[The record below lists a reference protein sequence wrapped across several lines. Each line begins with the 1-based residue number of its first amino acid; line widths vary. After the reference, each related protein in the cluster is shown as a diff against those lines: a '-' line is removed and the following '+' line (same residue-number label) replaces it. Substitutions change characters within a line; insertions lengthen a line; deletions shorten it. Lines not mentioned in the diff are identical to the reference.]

1 MPSAALE
8 PRRRGL
14 SDLPGPALS
23 HDVMGEYFYTNF
35 PWREIRS
42 WLLPQI
48 AWAKRIVILDGLH
61 NQITDLLMTDPDF
74 PKARVAGVWHD
85 RPGIPIAPGVPVLAD
100 EEAIIRAR
108 PDLVLSS
115 MTMNS
120 KQFAKLLPIHL
131 MTRAAIFPNLVT
143 AHPFAGSM
151 MLFKGDGTP
160 SGIFQPAFPEI
171 LRRSVVR
178 HMARYVAFTG
188 WAKGREVLD
197 IACGNGYGSHLLS
210 RVATQVTGVDL
221 NARLV
226 DYAARH
232 NTAANL
238 RYLCED
244 LRNLPRDFRVDLVTS
259 VETFEHVPAG
269 ELDGFV
275 DALHGFLRPGGTLLC
290 TTPLARETV
299 RNPDN
304 RDHMAEYATEE
315 FVARLSQR
323 FEVEAVL
330 FQDQDSAL
338 TAEISAD
345 LPTPQSVDPAH
356 IVQIAVARAR

>member
-1 MPSAALE
+1 MAPVFPE
-8 PRRRGL
+8 
-14 SDLPGPALS
+14 PALS
-23 HDVMGEYFYTNF
+23 HDVMGEYCYTNF
-35 PWREIRS
+35 PWQEIRG

-48 AWAKRIVILDGLH
+48 AWARRIVILDGLH
-61 NQITDLLMTDPDF
+61 NQITGVLLADPDF
-74 PKARVAGVWHD
+74 PRARVVGVWYD
-85 RPGIPIAPGVPVLAD
+85 RPGTPPAPGVPVLAD

-115 MTMNS
+115 LAFHS
-120 KQFAKLLPIHL
+120 RQFPKLVPIHL

-151 MLFKGDGTP
+151 MLFKGDGEP
-160 SGIFQPAFPEI
+160 SNIFQPDFPEL
-171 LRRSVVR
+171 LRKSVVR

-210 RVATQVTGVDL
+210 RVAARVTGVDL

-226 DYAARH
+226 EYAGRY
-232 NTAANL
+232 NAAPNL
-238 RYLCED
+238 RYLCKD
-244 LRNLPRDFRVDLVTS
+244 LRDLPRDFKVDVITS
-259 VETFEHVPAG
+259 VETFEHVPTG

-275 DALHGFLRPGGTLLC
+275 DALHSFLRPGGTLLC

-304 RDHMAEYATEE
+304 RDHVAEYATEE
-315 FVARLSQR
+315 FTGRLSRR
-323 FEVEAVL
+323 FEVDMVL
-330 FQDQDSAL
+330 YQDQDSVL
-338 TAEISAD
+338 TAELPAD
-345 LPTPQSVDPAH
+345 LRTPQSVDPAH

>member
-1 MPSAALE
+1 MTPV
-8 PRRRGL
+8 
-14 SDLPGPALS
+14 LPEPALS
-23 HDVMGEYFYTNF
+23 HDVMGEYGYTNF
-35 PWREIRS
+35 PWPEIRA
-42 WLLPQI
+42 WLLPQL
-48 AWAKRIVILDGLH
+48 AWARRMVILDGLH
-61 NQITDLLMTDPDF
+61 NQITGLMMGDPDF
-74 PKARVAGVWHD
+74 PRDRVAGVWYD
-85 RPGIPIAPGVPVLAD
+85 RPGIPATPGVPVLAD

-115 MTMNS
+115 LTLNS
-120 KQFAKLLPIHL
+120 KQFPKLVPIHL
-131 MTRAAIFPNLVT
+131 MTRAAFFPNLAT

-160 SGIFQPAFPEI
+160 SGIFQPAFPEL
-171 LRRSVVR
+171 LRKSVVR

-197 IACGNGYGSHLLS
+197 IACGNGYGSHILA

-232 NTAANL
+232 NAAPNL
-238 RYLCED
+238 RYLCKD
-244 LRNLPRDFRVDLVTS
+244 LRELPRDFKVDVITS
-259 VETFEHVPAG
+259 VETFEHVPTG

-275 DALHGFLRPGGTLLC
+275 EALHGFLRPGGTLLC

-304 RDHMAEYATEE
+304 RDHVAEYATAE
-315 FVARLSQR
+315 FTGRLFRR
-323 FEVEAVL
+323 FEVEMVL

-338 TAEISAD
+338 TAELAPD
-345 LPTPQSVDPAH
+345 RPTPQSVDPAH

>member
-8 PRRRGL
+8 PAVR
-14 SDLPGPALS
+14 DLPVFLEPALS

-35 PWREIRS
+35 PWSEIRS

-48 AWAKRIVILDGLH
+48 VWARRIVILDGLH
-61 NQITDLLMTDPDF
+61 NQITGLLMADPDF
-74 PKARVAGVWHD
+74 PKDRVAGVWYD
-85 RPGIPIAPGVPVLAD
+85 RPGIRTAPGVPVLAD

-108 PDLVLSS
+108 PDLVLS
-115 MTMNS
+115 TLTLNS
-120 KQFAKLLPIHL
+120 KQFAKLIPIHL
-131 MTRAAIFPNLVT
+131 MTRAAIFPNLVM

-151 MLFKGDGTP
+151 MLFKGDGGA
-160 SGIFQPAFPEI
+160 SNIFQPAFPEL

-188 WAKGREVLD
+188 WAKDREVLD

-210 RVATQVTGVDL
+210 RVAKQVTGVDL
-221 NARLV
+221 NAHLV

-232 NTAANL
+232 NPAANL

-244 LRNLPRDFRVDLVTS
+244 LRNLPRDFRVDLITS
-259 VETFEHVPAG
+259 VETFEHVPTG

-275 DALHGFLRPGGTLLC
+275 DALHGFLHPGAILLC

-304 RDHMAEYATEE
+304 REHVAEYSTEE
-315 FVARLSQR
+315 FVGRLSRR
-323 FEVEAVL
+323 FKVEAVL

-338 TAEISAD
+338 TAERQAD